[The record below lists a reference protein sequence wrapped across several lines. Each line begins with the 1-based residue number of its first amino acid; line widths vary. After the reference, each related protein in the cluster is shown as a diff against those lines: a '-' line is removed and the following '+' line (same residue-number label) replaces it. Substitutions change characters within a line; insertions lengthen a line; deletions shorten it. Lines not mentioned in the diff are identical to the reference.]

1 MNPNSS
7 RRRPK
12 RYITAAIAMA
22 LCLSTALAGSYV
34 TPLQKVSARSLSEIQ
49 SDKNAIQSQLDDVN
63 DKIPDLQGK
72 IDAEQQLQDELTT
85 QIELYRDQ
93 IALMDEQIDALEQQ
107 IEDKNNELDQLEGNI
122 DQLEEDIAA
131 KQVEIDD
138 TYELF
143 KTRMVALY
151 QAGETSSLAMLLSSD
166 SFSDFVTNIQLMQAV
181 SESDEQLVE
190 TLRTQKEEQEVQKQA
205 VEEYKVEVEAA
216 LEQIESD
223 EEAII
228 LQREEKQ
235 VAQSDLQVAYS
246 QSKTAQ
252 EDLEALQAQ
261 YENDLD
267 SMLAEEAAVENELQE
282 FYAEQARQQAAAQ
295 QQQSSSSSSSSTT
308 TVVNTGDLSFRWPL
322 PGYSYISS
330 PFGSRWGG
338 WHTGIDI
345 SGGGVYGAP
354 IVAAEAGTVIL
365 ATSHYSYGNYVI
377 VDHGG
382 GYTTLY
388 AHMSSIGCS
397 VGDYV
402 SKGQTIGYVGST
414 GNSTG
419 PHLHFE
425 VRVNGSAQNPV
436 NYVSA

>member
-1 MNPNSS
+1 MNPNPS
-7 RRRPK
+7 RKGHK
-12 RYITAAIAMA
+12 RYISAAIAAA

-34 TPLQKVSARSLSEIQ
+34 TPAEKVAARSLSEIQ

-63 DKIPDLQGK
+63 AKIDDLQGQ
-72 IDAEQQLQDELTT
+72 IDAEEEYQAELTT

-93 IALMDEQIDALEQQ
+93 IALMDEQISTLEGQ
-107 IEDKNNELDQLEGNI
+107 IEDKNNEIDQLEGNI

-138 TYELF
+138 TYEIF

-181 SESDEQLVE
+181 SKSDEELVD
-190 TLRTQKEEQEVQKQA
+190 TLRSQKEEQEVQKQA
-205 VEEYKVEVEAA
+205 VEEYKVEVETA
-216 LEQIESD
+216 LEEIKAD

-228 LQREEKQ
+228 LQREEQ
-235 VAQSDLQVAYS
+235 RIAQSNLEVAYS
-246 QSKTAQ
+246 ESETAQ

-261 YENDLD
+261 YENDLEG
-267 SMLAEEAAVENELQE
+267 MLAEEAAVEAELQD

-295 QQQSSSSSSSSTT
+295 QGNDSSPSGSSSN
-308 TVVNTGDLSFRWPL
+308 VIADTGDLSFRWPL

-330 PFGSRWGG
+330 PYGSRWGG

-345 SGGGVYGAP
+345 SGGGVYGAS
-354 IVAAEAGTVIL
+354 IVAAESGTVIM
-365 ATSHYSYGNYVI
+365 AQWYSTYGNCVI

-382 GYTTLY
+382 GYSTLY
-388 AHMSSIGCS
+388 AHMSNIGCS

-402 SKGQTIGYVGST
+402 TKGQTVGYVGST

-425 VRVNGSAQNPV
+425 VRVNGTAQNPQ

>member
-1 MNPNSS
+1 
-7 RRRPK
+7 
-12 RYITAAIAMA
+12 
-22 LCLSTALAGSYV
+22 
-34 TPLQKVSARSLSEIQ
+34 
-49 SDKNAIQSQLDDVN
+49 
-63 DKIPDLQGK
+63 
-72 IDAEQQLQDELTT
+72 
-85 QIELYRDQ
+85 
-93 IALMDEQIDALEQQ
+93 MDEQISTLEGQ
-107 IEDKNNELDQLEGNI
+107 IEDKNNEIDQLEGNI

-138 TYELF
+138 TYEIF

-181 SESDEQLVE
+181 SKSDEELVD
-190 TLRTQKEEQEVQKQA
+190 TLRSQKEEQEVQKQA
-205 VEEYKVEVEAA
+205 VEEYKVEVETA
-216 LEQIESD
+216 LEEIKAD

-228 LQREEKQ
+228 LQREEQ
-235 VAQSDLQVAYS
+235 RIAQSNLEVAYS
-246 QSKTAQ
+246 ESETAQ

-261 YENDLD
+261 YENDLEG
-267 SMLAEEAAVENELQE
+267 MLAEEAAVEAELQD

-295 QQQSSSSSSSSTT
+295 QNNSSSSSGSSSN
-308 TVVNTGDLSFRWPL
+308 VIADTGDLSFRWPL

-345 SGGGVYGAP
+345 SGGGVYGAS
-354 IVAAEAGTVIL
+354 IVAAESGTVIM
-365 ATSHYSYGNYVI
+365 AQWYSTYGNCVI

-382 GYTTLY
+382 GYSTLY
-388 AHMSSIGCS
+388 AHMSQIGCN

-402 SKGQTIGYVGST
+402 TKGQTVGYVGST

-425 VRVNGSAQNPV
+425 VRVNGTAQNPQ